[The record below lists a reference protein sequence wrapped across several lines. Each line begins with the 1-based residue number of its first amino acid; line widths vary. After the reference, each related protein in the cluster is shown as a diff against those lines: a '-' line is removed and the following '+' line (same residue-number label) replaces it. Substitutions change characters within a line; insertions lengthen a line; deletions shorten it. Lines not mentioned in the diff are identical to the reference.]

1 MVYDKYILSFITI
14 KIYPLAPN
22 KINFF
27 FVAKLFTLLEQAVAF
42 ADPHSLFN
50 GCYNSKVA
58 LIELVIVPRHIN

>member
-1 MVYDKYILSFITI
+1 MTSISCHLLQSKYTRLRPT
-14 KIYPLAPN
+14 KLT
-22 KINFF
+22 FF